1 MQTPPDQTPFPR
13 VYDEAQKSRAI
24 FFYRDVCVLKEIEKD
39 ANDKRY
45 GKLSIFPK
53 VCSYGKLSLL
63 PTVHAAKAPE
73 APKRP
78 PPMKFED
85 LPIYESPHY
94 EYKDYIEDK
103 KRCPRAN
110 EKLLQTYLYPSVC
123 QYRKRMIESVGGL
136 TKELCLMQKE
146 VCNEICKNK
155 VKFKNYMRAEENL
168 LLRKGVVA
176 LGTLTGVY
184 LGSGTRGVIRKL
196 FGGTLG
202 ALAAGALC
210 FPKETDEIF
219 REVSYKVGKIAISI
233 INACCNGN
241 FAMRER
247 IPCQQDLPSPPQPRP
262 ADKSN
267 KHCEQKKK

>member
-1 MQTPPDQTPFPR
+1 MQTPPDLAQLMR
-13 VYDEAQKSRAI
+13 VYDEAQKSHAI
-24 FFYRDVCVLKEIEKD
+24 FFYGDVCASNETEKD
-39 ANDKRY
+39 GNDIRY
-45 GKLSIFPK
+45 GKSSTFSS

-63 PTVHAAKAPE
+63 PTVHAAKSE
-73 APKRP
+73 QAPKRP

-123 QYRKRMIESVGGL
+123 QFRKRMGESVGGI

-146 VCNEICKNK
+146 VCNEISKNK
-155 VKFKNYMRAEENL
+155 AKFKNYMRAEENL
-168 LLRKGVVA
+168 VLRKGVVA
-176 LGTLTGVY
+176 VGTLTGLY

-196 FGGTLG
+196 FGSSLG

-219 REVSYKVGKIAISI
+219 REVSYKVGKIAITI
-233 INACCNGN
+233 INAVCNSN
-241 FAMRER
+241 FRMRER
-247 IPCQQDLPSPPQPRP
+247 MPCQRDLPAPPEPRP
-262 ADKSN
+262 VDRSN
-267 KHCEQKKK
+267 KHCEQKK